1 MHAMPFKVSIP
12 YSHLP
17 VTSKSYTPTYFLPTR
32 GNSPSSLFF
41 PFCWIPLQW
50 HILGGTR
57 DGSAT
62 PLPSMVVI
70 DRVHHRP
77 LGLWGKIVS
86 FFSSS
91 PVKTRQTP
99 LLFSPPPEN
108 RVSPSSTPKS
118 PRVLVSRLRIFSIR
132 HKTRGEKGRVLLFDR
147 VNILNSCQNW

>member
-1 MHAMPFKVSIP
+1 MHAMPFRVSIP

-41 PFCWIPLQW
+41 PLCWIPLQW

-86 FFSSS
+86 FFPIIISCQNTNTTSF
-91 PVKTRQTP
+91 
-99 LLFSPPPEN
+99 FSPPPEN
-108 RVSPSSTPKS
+108 RVSPSSTPKFPQNLGLSS
-118 PRVLVSRLRIFSIR
+118 PDFQ
-132 HKTRGEKGRVLLFDR
+132 HQT
-147 VNILNSCQNW
+147 